1 MKCCSKK
8 ILLSTFGKI
17 ANSDSVQRI
26 EKLNAKHYTLYAKG
40 AFSLVEVVA
49 ALAILAF
56 VSTSVLVVLNRY
68 MASTVDSVLR
78 MQAFEVA
85 RKNMEEL
92 LTSGSVAESVE
103 YGDSDRYPD
112 IRWQTTVE
120 TFYEPLT
127 ARMWIQAICSAEY
140 TDSEG
145 EVQTVELTHWLTDV
159 TKAQL
164 LQILAQQQEEQEQ
177 LADQVIETLEEAAEY
192 IGVDEQTI
200 QQWVDN
206 GMLKTEDGRY
216 IMNQLDLYKDSGGK
230 PTIDDRRRL
239 AKADA
244 DIIAPTDEQG
254 KQDKQTKQGKQG
266 QTGKR
271 GEELIEGY
279 TREELEQM
287 SLEELIKIFF
297 GNR

>member
-26 EKLNAKHYTLYAKG
+26 EKLNAKRYTLYVKG

-68 MASTVDSVLR
+68 MSSTVDSVLR

-85 RKNMEEL
+85 RENMEEL

-230 PTIDDRRRL
+230 PTIDDRMRL

-287 SLEELIKIFF
+287 SLEELIRIFF